1 MGREGWLMAA
11 DAKVQSAARWVR
23 LHGVSLAEP
32 VFPPSLP
39 LASIHWMCTVLRPRP
54 WTRQKPHLH
63 GANGGVC
70 VGCGA
75 KDLICGN
82 TCLQSPQHTRE
93 PHRSKSL
100 VLPAPVRF
108 PISSFPWS
116 NSGSA
121 GPLVE
126 RGLGRV
132 FSSFNLWG
140 LQLCLSSSGNSVSIR
155 VTTLRELCVCVGRS

>member
-1 MGREGWLMAA
+1 MEA
-11 DAKVQSAARWVR
+11 DKKVQSAARWVL
-23 LHGVSLAEP
+23 LHRVSLAEP
-32 VFPPSLP
+32 VFLPSLP
-39 LASIHWMCTVLRPRP
+39 LADIHWMYTVLKPQH

-70 VGCGA
+70 MACSA
-75 KDLICGN
+75 KALICGN
-82 TCLQSPQHTRE
+82 TCLQSPQRTRE
-93 PHRSKSL
+93 RHKSKSHCSTCSGEI
-100 VLPAPVRF
+100 A

-126 RGLGRV
+126 RGLGRF